1 MSDFDNIGKLMHLR
15 LDSIQSH
22 TDDKQIANSD
32 FEIEVAADYI
42 RQSPRGNWIPVI
54 VKEIADYRYEVVSNN
69 FVYLV
74 AQKAKLER
82 VWCIVIEPSDR
93 EIQQAKI
100 LAQEVISQ
108 VNLNSASRYT
118 ILAALK
124 YLIAQPGSALKSID
138 PVVVADKIA
147 QANRSKWNNLT
158 SISSLKCGITKGK
171 KLDELER
178 VFFVSAP
185 TPIITPPAPEVIS
198 IKTASRDDIWERLN
212 YLCKYEIQGFEA
224 INPELAADVIFTASK
239 GKWKSLNAIAKLEC
253 GIDTAKI
260 KILKTLFRL

>member
-15 LDSIQSH
+15 LDSIKSSTDGKKTPELDFTIDVGAEYLSQS
-22 TDDKQIANSD
+22 K
-32 FEIEVAADYI
+32 
-42 RQSPRGNWIPVI
+42 RGNWIPVI
-54 VKEIADYRYEVVSNN
+54 VKETGDYQYEIVSHD

-74 AQKAKLER
+74 AQKANLER
-82 VWCIVIEPSDR
+82 IWCIVIEPSDR
-93 EIQQAKI
+93 EIEQAKI
-100 LAQEVISQ
+100 LAQEVTPQ
-108 VNLNSASRYT
+108 VNLNSASRDT

-124 YLIAQPGSALKSID
+124 YLIAQPGSALKTLN

-158 SISSLKCGITKGK
+158 PISSLKCGITKGK

-178 VFFVSAP
+178 VFFVSP
-185 TPIITPPAPEVIS
+185 PPIIPSPPGI
-198 IKTASRDDIWERLN
+198 INLKTASRDDIWERLN

-239 GKWKSLNAIAKLEC
+239 GKWKSLNAIAKLDC
-253 GIDTAKI
+253 GIDTNKI
-260 KILKTLFRL
+260 KTLKTLLRL